1 MTGVHQPRN
10 SDPFLAVSS
19 SAEHLA
25 TSPPTGVRYRVL
37 FVTFAAALLLYLDRF
52 CMNFAQRYVKE
63 DLRLSEA
70 QIDSCMSAFFL
81 AYGLAQVPT
90 GGLTDRFGSRSMLAI
105 YILAWSFFTAAM
117 GWVGGFVALI
127 AVRLAAGVSQA
138 GAYPTSARVVGQWV
152 PLAQRGVANSF
163 IALGGRVGGALAPPL
178 TAALV
183 VASVPLSTSPLLTSD
198 DILDPYALCVQ
209 LTSSSNARSSP
220 ESVALTDDQ
229 RAANDI
235 ADRVFQAIRGHSAQ
249 DQQQADAAD
258 LIQRVSEQA
267 FEEQQRVNRETRL
280 GNAAEV
286 ALPPFETREAE
297 LLVAELNHLLDQG
310 VPADPTATGPHQA
323 GERSQPA
330 AGAQRLPHRRRTSPS
345 STGSFS
351 KRCFPNRYASCTST
365 AGARSCS
372 GTDWPAIFVAG
383 WFFWQARD
391 RAARHPRV
399 NAAELSLIHA
409 GVPEEECARDV
420 RRRSVPR
427 DPGQPHH
434 VAAEHLRR
442 RHQSRLGVP
451 GLVAGSLPVH
461 GPSGA
466 VRRTRIHAVRPAVR
480 RLGRNDA
487 RRLVDRP
494 ADASSR
500 GIRIGRALPI
510 AISRFIAM
518 LAFALMLLHPSPWL
532 CIALL
537 AIVAFGTD
545 LGSPAIWSVCQDVG
559 GRSTAAVLG
568 WGNMWGNLGAFVSPM
583 LLGSV
588 SRQWELGRR
597 IPRLRGGVPGRRR
610 RRGVHR
616 RHAAGQVAPGAPC
629 TPAHARRA
637 RHSPLAVSRA
647 KRSAHGPFGNG
658 ASATSPRQCS
668 IRISPV
674 ISPRL
679 VRET

>member
-19 SAEHLA
+19 SAKHLA

-220 ESVALTDDQ
+220 ASVALTDDQ
-229 RAANDI
+229 RAANEI

-267 FEEQQRVNRETRL
+267 FEEQQRVDRETRL

-297 LLVAELNHLLDQG
+297 LLVAELNHLLGRG
-310 VPADPTATGPHQA
+310 VPADAEQLALIKLESEANPLLERRDALTDAERHRLNRLILEAVFPESIRKLYVHGWRPVMLWYGLA
-323 GERSQPA
+323 GV
-330 AGAQRLPHRRRTSPS
+330 
-345 STGSFS
+345 
-351 KRCFPNRYASCTST
+351 
-365 AGARSCS
+365 
-372 GTDWPAIFVAG
+372 FVAG

-391 RAARHPRV
+391 RAAQHPRV

-409 GVPEEECARDV
+409 GVPQDDARATSAGVPFRAILANRTMWLLSISAVGTNLGWVFLVSLLDRFLYTV
-420 RRRSVPR
+420 HQVPYVERGFMQSVPLFVGWAGMMLGGWWTDRLTRRR
-427 DPGQPHH
+427 
-434 VAAEHLRR
+434 
-442 RHQSRLGVP
+442 GV
-451 GLVAGSLPVH
+451 
-461 GPSGA
+461 
-466 VRRTRIHAVRPAVR
+466 
-480 RLGRNDA
+480 
-487 RRLVDRP
+487 
-494 ADASSR
+494 
-500 GIRIGRALPI
+500 RIGRALPI
-510 AISRFIAM
+510 AVSRFIAM
-518 LAFALMLLHPSPWL
+518 IAFALMLLHPSPWV

-583 LLGSV
+583 LLGWV
-588 SRQWELGRR
+588 SRQWDWDAAFLVCAAAF
-597 IPRLRGGVPGRRR
+597 LVAGV
-610 RRGVHR
+610 
-616 RHAAGQVAPGAPC
+616 AAA
-629 TPAHARRA
+629 
-637 RHSPLAVSRA
+637 
-647 KRSAHGPFGNG
+647 FID
-658 ASATSPRQCS
+658 ATQR
-668 IRISPV
+668 V
-674 ISPRL
+674 
-679 VRET
+679 E